1 MEGEEGQ
8 RKQDRTHPG
17 QCFRG
22 WPGWYTIG
30 TSVSDRDTGEGRR
43 GLCALAERMEKLRH
57 RENTWSRDTAEAT
70 VLVGTLPSKGWGGG
84 QDPLGFHPGRKA
96 GEGGPLRHSHCCA
109 VSPQPDVHQGEAG
122 ADTERPRGSP
132 CDLQTDAAA
141 VADPVQLLPAG
152 VSGGSLQ
159 MELGGGGC
167 QGNSTQ
173 LSAHDAWWVE
183 VVRMFE

>member
-1 MEGEEGQ
+1 M
-8 RKQDRTHPG
+8 
-17 QCFRG
+17 
-22 WPGWYTIG
+22 
-30 TSVSDRDTGEGRR
+30 GRIPW
-43 GLCALAERMEKLRH
+43 G
-57 RENTWSRDTAEAT
+57 S
-70 VLVGTLPSKGWGGG
+70 TLGGK
-84 QDPLGFHPGRKA
+84 P
-96 GEGGPLRHSHCCA
+96 GEGGPLRHSHCRA
-109 VSPQPDVHQGEAG
+109 LSPQPDVHQGEAG

-173 LSAHDAWWVE
+173 LSGHDAWWME